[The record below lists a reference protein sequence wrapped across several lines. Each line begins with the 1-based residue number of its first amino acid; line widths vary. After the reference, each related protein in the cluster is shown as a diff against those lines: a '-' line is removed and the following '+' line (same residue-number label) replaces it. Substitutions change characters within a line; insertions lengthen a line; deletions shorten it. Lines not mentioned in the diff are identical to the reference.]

1 MAPLTS
7 PQLLRDGSRRAA
19 IRLGAA
25 RLLACAAL
33 PAMTNAAKSTEPTEP
48 NLGTRPSWRAYAP
61 QDTRWLKPVPAQRE
75 SSDQPSPQSGPPRI
89 RRAAGQRPPAAFEAA
104 AARHGIPAWLMY
116 GVALQESVLTIG
128 RAVLPYPWTLN
139 VAGRPERHRD
149 ADGARAA
156 LRRYLR
162 TGVTNVDCGPMQ
174 LNWRWHQDRLGTVE
188 RALDPYVNLDVGANL
203 LADLRRSH
211 GDWRI
216 AVQLYHA
223 GSLNTT
229 ERRARAQRY
238 LASVERRLQRHG
250 ISFAAAIADVA
261 GVQHG

>member
-1 MAPLTS
+1 
-7 PQLLRDGSRRAA
+7 
-19 IRLGAA
+19 
-25 RLLACAAL
+25 
-33 PAMTNAAKSTEPTEP
+33 
-48 NLGTRPSWRAYAP
+48 
-61 QDTRWLKPVPAQRE
+61 
-75 SSDQPSPQSGPPRI
+75 
-89 RRAAGQRPPAAFEAA
+89 
-104 AARHGIPAWLMY
+104 MY

-149 ADGARAA
+149 ADGARTA

-162 TGVTNVDCGPMQ
+162 AGVTNVDCGPMQ
-174 LNWRWHQDRLGTVE
+174 LNWRWHQDRLVTVE

-211 GDWRI
+211 RDWRI

-223 GSLNTT
+223 GSLSTT

-250 ISFAAAIADVA
+250 FSFAAAISDVA
-261 GVQHG
+261 GAQHG

>member
-1 MAPLTS
+1 M
-7 PQLLRDGSRRAA
+7 
-19 IRLGAA
+19 RLGAA
-25 RLLACAAL
+25 RLLACSAL
-33 PAMTNAAKSTEPTEP
+33 PAMPAMAQPTEP
-48 NLGTRPSWRAYAP
+48 AKGTGPSWHAYAP
-61 QDTRWLKPVPAQRE
+61 QETRWLKPVQVQPGLSDRPDAQ
-75 SSDQPSPQSGPPRI
+75 SLQPQI
-89 RRAAGQRPPAAFEAA
+89 RRAAGQRPPAAFEVA

-156 LRRYLR
+156 LHRYLR
-162 TGVTNVDCGPMQ
+162 AGVTNVDCGPMQ
-174 LNWRWHQDRLGTVE
+174 LNWRWHQDRLVTVE

-223 GSLNTT
+223 GSLNTI

-250 ISFAAAIADVA
+250 FSIAAAISDVA
-261 GVQHG
+261 GARHG

>member
-1 MAPLTS
+1 M
-7 PQLLRDGSRRAA
+7 
-19 IRLGAA
+19 RLGAA
-25 RLLACAAL
+25 RLLAYSAL
-33 PAMTNAAKSTEPTEP
+33 PAMPAMAEPTKP
-48 NLGTRPSWRAYAP
+48 ATDSRPSWHAYAP
-61 QDTRWLKPVPAQRE
+61 QETRWLTSVEAKSGSATFDRPGPQRM
-75 SSDQPSPQSGPPRI
+75 QPQI
-89 RRAAGQRPPAAFEAA
+89 RRAAGHRPPAAFEAA

-128 RAVLPYPWTLN
+128 RTVLPYPWTLN
-139 VAGRPERHRD
+139 VAGRPERHLD

-156 LRRYLR
+156 LRRYLHA
-162 TGVTNVDCGPMQ
+162 GVTNVDCGPMQ
-174 LNWRWHQDRLGTVE
+174 LNWRWHQDRLVTVE

-223 GSLNTT
+223 GSLSTT

-250 ISFAAAIADVA
+250 FSIASAISDVA
-261 GVQHG
+261 GAQHG